1 MLLVVCSASVR
12 HFHIITNTHIIG
24 HWVRT
29 FFSSSENSTVVL
41 CSFKKVWENFHSTKG
56 KKKKTQ
62 FQNYLNKLNRPSLYG
77 VIISHKMLI
86 HVHVFI
92 ITCFILFQWKQHTNN
107 CGIVALNPV
116 IMSINHKICAES
128 DYEKPNKV
136 QF

>member
-12 HFHIITNTHIIG
+12 HFHIITNTHIIDIECAL
-24 HWVRT
+24 
-29 FFSSSENSTVVL
+29 SSRHQKIQLLCCVV
-41 CSFKKVWENFHSTKG
+41 SKRFEKIFIPRKEKN
-56 KKKKTQ
+56 KTQ

-136 QF
+136 QL